1 VVGPRDWAHPQ
12 LLAQFERLLAMPATD

>member
-12 LLAQFERLLAMPATD
+12 LLAQFERLLAMPAAD